1 VTGPAARRSAA
12 VVAALAT
19 VAIWGV
25 NYPAL
30 KIALREMHP
39 LALTGWR
46 FVLAALL
53 IGGQSALLRERAL
66 PPRGGW
72 GLAAL
77 LALTGVGLYQCF
89 FIWGLAL
96 TSGFSAALLNST
108 SPLFSALF
116 VFVLGQ
122 ERLTPAKAVGL
133 LVAYGGVALFV
144 GASQGGGSGS
154 LAGNLLCL
162 LSAAMWAVYTV
173 VASRLPG
180 RLTPLQAQFATF
192 VGGTLPLLLYC
203 APYMARQDY
212 AAVSAGTWILCALSA
227 FFPLVLAFRL
237 WTNAI
242 HVLGVGPTTSFGFL
256 VPILAGVSSALWTG
270 ETFDG
275 TRLLAAAIVLAGLAL
290 TRAGGRLSPASG
302 SASASSS

>member
-1 VTGPAARRSAA
+1 
-12 VVAALAT
+12 
-19 VAIWGV
+19 
-25 NYPAL
+25 
-30 KIALREMHP
+30 
-39 LALTGWR
+39 
-46 FVLAALL
+46 
-53 IGGQSALLRERAL
+53 
-66 PPRGGW
+66 
-72 GLAAL
+72 
-77 LALTGVGLYQCF
+77 VGLYQCF

-144 GASQGGGSGS
+144 GRARAAESGASRKPPLPPLRGDVGG
-154 LAGNLLCL
+154 
-162 LSAAMWAVYTV
+162 YTV

-180 RLTPLQAQFATF
+180 RLTRSKPSSPRSSGDA
-192 VGGTLPLLLYC
+192 PLLLYC

-212 AAVSAGTWILCALSA
+212 AAVSAGTWVLCGLSA

-290 TRAGGRLSPASG
+290 TRAGRGLSPASG